1 MHKEAQ
7 TMIKAEC
14 TWGDGPDVLLVA
26 KDQEH
31 NALFDLTRLQAF
43 TLAQSLL
50 GLQKSFCLGRIPI
63 VRDMLVTLKQ
73 ILHQMRLR

>member
-1 MHKEAQ
+1 
-7 TMIKAEC
+7 MIKAEC

-50 GLQKSFCLGRIPI
+50 AAVNQVDELEKIALQHDEAIKKEPQ
-63 VRDMLVTLKQ
+63 DET
-73 ILHQMRLR
+73 

>member
-1 MHKEAQ
+1 
-7 TMIKAEC
+7 MIKAEC

-50 GLQKSFCLGRIPI
+50 AAVNQVDELEKIALQHDEAIKE
-63 VRDMLVTLKQ
+63 
-73 ILHQMRLR
+73 